1 MGLGSEKEVQRVL
14 VEVLA
19 EQAARHAGKHVA
31 ETCGELLTRLGREGE
46 VLDEHGTGKT
56 VLARARCILSGLGRQ
71 ADVGI
76 VVKPQDVE
84 DAAAVSELGE
94 ERLDGVDGMQELEAI

>member
-1 MGLGSEKEVQRVL
+1 
-14 VEVLA
+14 
-19 EQAARHAGKHVA
+19 
-31 ETCGELLTRLGREGE
+31 
-46 VLDEHGTGKT
+46 VLDEHCAGKT
-56 VLARARCILSGLGRQ
+56 VLALARCIFPDLGRK
-71 ADVGI
+71 ADVGV